1 MASGREEDSRI
12 ERWKMSSSKPQP
24 RHSAGRLRMTASSK
38 ARKIRYLWVRSC
50 RMSLGRLETDSHRRV
65 KRVAGRV
72 GNPPSSC
79 SIMSDPAAGDR
90 TCLKKRYRVVKFLR
104 NCWNS
109 PIVGAFLTLRS
120 SGSMG
125 QNPPKL
131 NRLQEISPPTKV
143 QLYTARTMAYTE
155 NSLKKFQTHA
165 RDHP

>member
-1 MASGREEDSRI
+1 
-12 ERWKMSSSKPQP
+12 
-24 RHSAGRLRMTASSK
+24 
-38 ARKIRYLWVRSC
+38 
-50 RMSLGRLETDSHRRV
+50 
-65 KRVAGRV
+65 
-72 GNPPSSC
+72 
-79 SIMSDPAAGDR
+79 
-90 TCLKKRYRVVKFLR
+90 LR